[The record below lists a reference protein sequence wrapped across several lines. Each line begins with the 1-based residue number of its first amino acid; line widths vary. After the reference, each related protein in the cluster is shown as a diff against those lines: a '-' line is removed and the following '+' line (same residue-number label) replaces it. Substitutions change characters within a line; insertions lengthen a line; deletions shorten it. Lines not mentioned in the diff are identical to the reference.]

1 MAIDLNLFSTNNYQH
16 MNKSFLKSVL
26 LSAGLSMIGVAG
38 AIAAPASAPIPN
50 RYYPFVGECPNPS
63 GGAMRVDPWNF
74 YKCECTSYVA
84 SKLNRRGVPFSNQ
97 YKIPRWGNASNWSNA
112 AKAAGIPQDDS
123 NVTPRFGD
131 VAWFSSG
138 HVAYVER
145 VLSNGT
151 IDISEYNY
159 ESRHGYGTRNI
170 KTSSVSKFIHFY
182 AP

>member
-1 MAIDLNLFSTNNYQH
+1 MRKLSLST
-16 MNKSFLKSVL
+16 ML
-26 LSAGLSMIGVAG
+26 LLAGVSLTGVAN
-38 AIAAPASAPIPN
+38 AIAAPASAPIQN
-50 RYYPFVGECPNPS
+50 RYYPFAGECPSPS
-63 GGAMRVDPWNF
+63 GGGLRVDPWNF

-84 SKLNRRGVPFSNQ
+84 SRLNRRGVPFTNQ
-97 YKIPRWGNASNWSNA
+97 YKSPRWGNASNWSNA
-112 AKAAGIPQDDS
+112 ATNAGIPQDDS
-123 NVTPRFGD
+123 NVTPKWGD

-145 VLSNGT
+145 VLPNGT

-159 ESRHGYGTRNI
+159 GSRHGYGTRNI

>member
-1 MAIDLNLFSTNNYQH
+1 LNKH
-16 MNKSFLKSVL
+16 FLLLGITMKKLSLSSVL
-26 LSAGLSMIGVAG
+26 LLAGLSLVGVSG
-38 AIAAPASAPIPN
+38 AIAAPTPASAPIPN

-63 GGAMRVDPWNF
+63 GGNMVVDPWNF

-84 SKLNRRGVPFSNQ
+84 SRLNRRGVPFTNQ
-97 YKIPRWGNASNWSNA
+97 YKIPRWGNASNWSA
-112 AKAAGIPQDDS
+112 AADRAGIAQDDS
-123 NVTPRFGD
+123 VRVGD

-159 ESRHGYGTRNI
+159 TSRHDYGTRNI
-170 KTSSVSKFIHFY
+170 SRSSVSKFIHFF

>member
-1 MAIDLNLFSTNNYQH
+1 MKKLSVS
-16 MNKSFLKSVL
+16 SFAL
-26 LSAGLSMIGVAG
+26 LAGLLLTGVSG

-50 RYYPFVGECPNPS
+50 RYYPFAGECPNPS

-97 YKIPRWGNASNWSNA
+97 YKISRWGNASNWSNA

-159 ESRHGYGTRNI
+159 SSRHDYGTRNI

>member
-1 MAIDLNLFSTNNYQH
+1 MKQFTLSSLVLFTGI
-16 MNKSFLKSVL
+16 L
-26 LSAGLSMIGVAG
+26 LLGVPIG
-38 AIAAPASAPIPN
+38 IAAPASTPIPN
-50 RYYPFVGECPNPS
+50 RYYPFAGECPNPS

-74 YKCECTSYVA
+74 FKCECTSYVA
-84 SKLNRRGVPFSNQ
+84 SRLNKRGVPFSNQ
-97 YKIPRWGNASNWSNA
+97 YKSPRWGNASNWSSA

-123 NVTPRFGD
+123 NVTPRVGD

-159 ESRHGYGTRNI
+159 SLRHDYGTRNI

>member
-1 MAIDLNLFSTNNYQH
+1 
-16 MNKSFLKSVL
+16 MNKLSFSSLSSVVL
-26 LSAGLSMIGVAG
+26 LAGLSLTGVAG

-50 RYYPFVGECPNPS
+50 RYYPFAGECPSPS

-74 YKCECTSYVA
+74 FKCECTSYVA

-97 YKIPRWGNASNWSNA
+97 YKISRWGNASNWSNA
-112 AKAAGIPQDDS
+112 ARAAGIPQDDS

-145 VLSNGT
+145 VLGNGT

-159 ESRHGYGTRNI
+159 GSRHDYGTRNI
-170 KTSSVSKFIHFY
+170 KISSVSKFIHFY

>member
-1 MAIDLNLFSTNNYQH
+1 MKKLFSI
-16 MNKSFLKSVL
+16 L
-26 LSAGLSMIGVAG
+26 LVTG
-38 AIAAPASAPIPN
+38 ASLLTVSGGKANPASAPIPN
-50 RYYPFVGECPNPS
+50 IYYPFANECPNPA
-63 GGAMRVDPWNF
+63 GGNLKVDPWNF

-97 YKIPRWGNASNWSNA
+97 YKISRWGNASNWSA
-112 AKAAGIPQDDS
+112 AADKAGIPQDNS
-123 NVTPRFGD
+123 NATPKSGD

-159 ESRHGYGTRNI
+159 GTRHGYGTRNI
-170 KTSSVSKFIHFY
+170 NRNSVSKFIHFY